1 MFFKKKKI
9 LSIDEL
15 NAYRLAYGKPIEKK
29 ELFLSLGVPFVVAFF
44 YIFILF
50 YCWWL
55 ALIAGFV
62 AMGYGYTFIVP
73 QQVKRVYEN
82 NAFRE
87 KNNFVNNMTQILTN
101 NDKTVLQA
109 LKTVA
114 DRSNGEFKEDLL
126 KLQAK
131 IVDGTDDDVQNSF
144 LWLAEKYESDVIFSL
159 YVEQLTTLIVEG
171 RSNIE
176 TLKDIKTY
184 HNEIKKRQET
194 FFNQKQQKE
203 RDFKFMCKVGVL
215 FIITMTVSFG
225 FKQFIEVYAHN
236 PIGWVSS
243 LTYLL
248 LLAQTYHTFLKRM
261 GDDSIMEVKI

>member
-1 MFFKKKKI
+1 VLLKKSKI

-15 NAYRLAYGKPIEKK
+15 NAYRIAYGKPIEKK
-29 ELFLSLGVPFVVAFF
+29 ELFLSLGVPFVVAFL

-55 ALIAGFV
+55 SLIAGII
-62 AMGYGYTFIVP
+62 AMGYAYAFIVP

-109 LKTVA
+109 LKTVS

-131 IVDGTDDDVQNSF
+131 IVDGSNQDIQDSF
-144 LWLAEKYESDVIFSL
+144 QWLANKYESDVIFSL
-159 YVEQLTTLIVEG
+159 YVEQLTTLVIEG
-171 RSNIE
+171 RNNIE

-184 HNEIKKRQET
+184 HNEIKKRQEK
-194 FFNQKQQKE
+194 FFIQKQQKE

-215 FIITMTVSFG
+215 FIATITVSFG

-243 LTYLL
+243 LVYLIM
-248 LLAQTYHTFLKRM
+248 LAKTYHTFLQRM

>member
-9 LSIDEL
+9 LTIDEL
-15 NAYRLAYGKPIEKK
+15 NAYRIAYGNPIERK
-29 ELFLSLGVPFVVAFF
+29 ELFRSLAVPFAVGFF

-55 ALIAGFV
+55 ALIVGFL
-62 AMGYGYTFIVP
+62 AMGYAYTFIIP
-73 QQVKRVYEN
+73 QQVKRVYES

-101 NDKTVLQA
+101 NEKTVLQA
-109 LKTVA
+109 LKTVT
-114 DRSNGEFKEDLL
+114 DRANGEFKEDLL

-131 IVDGTDDDVQNSF
+131 IVDGNNQEIQSSF
-144 LWLAEKYESDVIFSL
+144 EWLAKKYESDVIFAL
-159 YVEQLTTLIVEG
+159 YVEQITTLVIEG
-171 RSNIE
+171 RNNIE

-184 HNEIKKRQET
+184 HNEIKKRQEK
-194 FFNQKQQKE
+194 FFIAKQQKE
-203 RDFKFMCKVGVL
+203 RDFKMMCKVGVL
-215 FIITMTVSFG
+215 FIGTITISFG
-225 FKQFIEVYAHN
+225 FEQFIKVYAHH

-243 LTYLL
+243 LAYLL
-248 LLAQTYHTFLKRM
+248 ILVKTYHTFLQRM